1 VGLAYISTCKLEE
14 EVKSSMVRKRLRLSD
29 DDTGDDDSSDSLE
42 EETEEEE
49 EEVSSEETSM
59 NQHDTSEEKLFTK
72 RGRGMIFSDDG
83 DTTSHLSKPRTPKSH
98 RCSDEDNNNEDD
110 DDFWM

>member
-1 VGLAYISTCKLEE
+1 LEE
-14 EVKSSMVRKRLRLSD
+14 EVESSMVRKRLRLSD

-42 EETEEEE
+42 EETEE

-72 RGRGMIFSDDG
+72 RGRGMIFSDGG
-83 DTTSHLSKPRTPKSH
+83 DTTSPLSKPRTPESH